1 MVDDR
6 QGGTMSKEDAGSSI
20 YKSAAGERE
29 VHTRSERGLKM
40 PGQEHLQPGHSWGL
54 SQFVPL
60 PQTHGPA

>member
-29 VHTRSERGLKM
+29 VQPRGRVLLE
-40 PGQEHLQPGHSWGL
+40 QWL
-54 SQFVPL
+54 VP
-60 PQTHGPA
+60 